1 MEEKGIKDEFYWI
14 ESFKAGAPEALAH
27 FFDLHYKALCF
38 FVEGLIGD
46 KAESEDI
53 VADCYLKLWKGNRQI
68 ESTQNIKGFLY
79 VSCRNGCMDYFRKLK
94 VKTAAQEESFRQLNQ
109 QQGQLFYEVVKTDV
123 MEILAME
130 LESLPDLQKQ
140 IIRLLY
146 FERKKTDEIA
156 QILGLSVKTVRNYKA
171 LAVESMKNSILKKG
185 LGDALY
191 LAILLFLTGLNKF

>member
-1 MEEKGIKDEFYWI
+1 VESKETKGEFYWI

-46 KAESEDI
+46 KAEAEDI
-53 VADCYLKLWKGNRQI
+53 VAECYLKLWKGNRQI
-68 ESTQNIKGFLY
+68 ESTHNVKGFLY
-79 VSCRNGCMDYFRKLK
+79 VSCRNRCMDYFRKLK

-109 QQGQLFYEVVKTDV
+109 QEGQLFYEVVKTDV
-123 MEILAME
+123 MEILARE
-130 LESLPDLQKQ
+130 LESLPDLQQK
-140 IIRLLY
+140 IIKMLY
-146 FERKKTDEIA
+146 FEQKKTDEIA

-171 LAVESMKNSILKKG
+171 MAVESMKNSIMKKG

-191 LAILLFLTGLNKF
+191 LALLLFLTGLNKF

>member
-1 MEEKGIKDEFYWI
+1 MESNETKGELYWI

-46 KAESEDI
+46 KAEAEDI
-53 VADCYLKLWKGNRQI
+53 VADSYLKLWKGNRQI
-68 ESTQNIKGFLY
+68 QSTQNIKGFLY
-79 VSCRNGCMDYFRKLK
+79 VSCRNSSMDYFRKLK

-123 MEILAME
+123 MEILEME
-130 LESLPDLQKQ
+130 LKALPDLQQQ
-140 IIRLLY
+140 IIKFLY

-156 QILGLSVKTVRNYKA
+156 EILGLSVKTVRNYKA
-171 LAVESMKNSILKKG
+171 LAVDSMKNSILRKG
-185 LGDALY
+185 LSDALY
-191 LAILLFLTGLNKF
+191 IAIFMVLKGL